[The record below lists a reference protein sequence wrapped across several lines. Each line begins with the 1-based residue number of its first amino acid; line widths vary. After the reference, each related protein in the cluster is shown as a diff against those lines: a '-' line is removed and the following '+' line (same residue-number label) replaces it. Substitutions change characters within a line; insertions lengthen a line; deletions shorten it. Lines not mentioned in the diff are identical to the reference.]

1 MMKKI
6 IVITLILILTLS
18 IIGCGKSSAIPSL
31 NEIKSDRYTEEDI
44 EISLWRVK
52 RDELIVA
59 WGEPDRTIQH
69 ENEDIWVLDE
79 RHALVI
85 SYNLIGNVDDV
96 DIED

>member
-18 IIGCGKSSAIPSL
+18 IVGCGKSSAIPSL
-31 NEIKSDRYTEEDI
+31 DEIKSDRYTEEDI

-59 WGEPDRTIQH
+59 WGEPDRTIQQ